1 MLVESVRINRRDFD
15 AAIFDLDG
23 VLTDTA
29 RVHAAAWKAVFD
41 AFLQKW
47 AQRHGQAFQ
56 PFDIAADYLDYV
68 DGRPRDD
75 GVRSFLAARGI
86 TLLEGSERDPE
97 DADTVHVLGERKT
110 RLFLQALQKGISPAA
125 GVPALLKKLRQA
137 GVKTAVGSSSKNTTA
152 ILHAAGLEHHF
163 DACVDGLDAEAL
175 SLRGKPAP
183 ALFLEI
189 ARRLNV
195 APSRVILFE
204 DALAG
209 VEAGKRGGFGC
220 VVGIDRGQQPEAL
233 RQHGADV
240 VIKTLLEVHVEEN

>member
-1 MLVESVRINRRDFD
+1 M
-15 AAIFDLDG
+15 
-23 VLTDTA
+23 
-29 RVHAAAWKAVFD
+29 
-41 AFLQKW
+41 
-47 AQRHGQAFQ
+47 
-56 PFDIAADYLDYV
+56 
-68 DGRPRDD
+68 
-75 GVRSFLAARGI
+75 
-86 TLLEGSERDPE
+86 
-97 DADTVHVLGERKT
+97 
-110 RLFLQALQKGISPAA
+110 
-125 GVPALLKKLRQA
+125 
-137 GVKTAVGSSSKNTTA
+137 GSSSKNTTA

-175 SLRGKPAP
+175 SLPGKPAP

-220 VVGIDRGQQPEAL
+220 VLGIDRGQQPEAL